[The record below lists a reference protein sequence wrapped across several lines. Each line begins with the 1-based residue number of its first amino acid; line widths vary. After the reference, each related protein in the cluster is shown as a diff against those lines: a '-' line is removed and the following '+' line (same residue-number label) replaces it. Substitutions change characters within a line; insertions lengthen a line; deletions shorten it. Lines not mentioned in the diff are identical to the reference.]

1 MKKRRSVAILN
12 MPRGRGGRGG
22 GYGPKKNYKGQRR
35 HFTDADEL
43 KQQQERDKKQQEW
56 RRQQGI
62 ESDEEEEEEP
72 KATAKSQGA
81 PGELP
86 PSDSDSEE
94 DSEDEGDK
102 KAKGVEH
109 LIEIENP
116 NRTGA
121 RQLKKVTELNTTGK
135 TQLSR
140 REREELE
147 KQQAK
152 VRYQQLHMEGKTD
165 EARADLARLAIIR
178 KQREDAAKKREEER
192 KAAEEAK
199 GSKS

>member
-1 MKKRRSVAILN
+1 

-43 KQQQERDKKQQEW
+43 QQQIERDKKQKDW

-62 ESDEEEEEEP
+62 ESDEEEEEEAP
-72 KATAKSQGA
+72 TAKAQSQGA
-81 PGELP
+81 PGDLP

-94 DSEDEGDK
+94 DSDEDDENK

-116 NRTGA
+116 NRAGG

-140 REREELE
+140 REREEIE

-152 VRYQQLHMEGKTD
+152 ARYQQLHMEGKTD

-199 GSKS
+199 GKNS